1 MECPKDDEE
10 LLPTKKF
17 LATVT
22 LDAQPVK
29 PAETPSQLLTA
40 VSPAGVKASG
50 VKTYL
55 VPEAQM
61 IATTG
66 GTQVMTPL
74 ETGMYVLLG
83 VFCLSII
90 VLIAKCGQFVSK
102 YRQKR
107 MLRADTTASS
117 HDWVWIGSATLER
130 NAVNTECSRALMTEE
145 DFQANQSRI
154 PPCRRGSIR
163 NSATSVVSTY
173 HGTEC
178 SIRITSNPMPDAPVP
193 AASTSHPPGGRD
205 TNGDHELERKPKGR
219 QRSRIATN
227 PYVRPNFSRTTKND
241 FTWDCESMGLYNE
254 IMKHFDDLKESYV

>member
-1 MECPKDDEE
+1 MECPNANED
-10 LLPTKKF
+10 LPTKKF
-17 LATVT
+17 ISTVT

-50 VKTYL
+50 VKTYP
-55 VPEAQM
+55 VPEAQ
-61 IATTG
+61 
-66 GTQVMTPL
+66 MTPL
-74 ETGMYVLLG
+74 ETGMYALLG

-173 HGTEC
+173 HGSEC

-205 TNGDHELERKPKGR
+205 TNGDHELERRPKAR
-219 QRSRIATN
+219 QRSRVLTN